1 MIIVHQPKN
10 GMVQVETESV
20 TDDLQAT
27 GSHQLSLS
35 SQFFGR
41 PLSEY
46 LPGIYD
52 DDGAFISS
60 FEDFWNKLAETAG
73 KGT

>member
-35 SQFFGR
+35 RSAILKFESYQAA
-41 PLSEY
+41 LSS
-46 LPGIYD
+46 L
-52 DDGAFISS
+52 
-60 FEDFWNKLAETAG
+60 
-73 KGT
+73 